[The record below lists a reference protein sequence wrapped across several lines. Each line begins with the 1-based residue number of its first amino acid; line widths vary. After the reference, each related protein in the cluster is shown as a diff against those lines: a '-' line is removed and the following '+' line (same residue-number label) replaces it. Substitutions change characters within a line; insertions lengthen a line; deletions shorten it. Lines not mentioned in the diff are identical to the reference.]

1 MVTIHTAQDF
11 IHALREDP
19 DLLDQVRQAIMT
31 DEVLALPKQFAEL
44 LQTQNR
50 ILAEL
55 AESRQ
60 TQADIQATQS
70 KILADQEES
79 RQTQATIQ
87 ETQNEL
93 LADRDET
100 RRTLAA
106 ILQNQA
112 AMQDTIVTLL
122 QTQNRILADQEVS
135 RKSQENM
142 GDDIRALHTDIRA
155 LHGMYRQ
162 QHEDFGRFR
171 GNYAIDA
178 ARDNDYMIIN
188 PIMRALGMRGKP
200 RYRRLREADR
210 DSILTQN
217 FEAIDALGLSESVW
231 ETFMRPDLIVQ
242 ITERGSDEP
251 GFYVAMEASY
261 TADAKDKR
269 RAVEHAKVLRTTGW
283 DAYAVVASVRL
294 GPSVADTL
302 IRTVKEFIEF
312 GDEESALWFWL
323 EEERLEPLP
332 PC

>member
-19 DLLDQVRQAIMT
+19 DLLDQVRRAIMT
-31 DEVLALPKQFAEL
+31 DEVIALPKQFAAL

-60 TQADIQATQS
+60 TQAAIQATQS
-70 KILADQEES
+70 KILANQEES
-79 RQTQATIQ
+79 RQTQA
-87 ETQNEL
+87 
-93 LADRDET
+93 
-100 RRTLAA
+100 A
-106 ILQNQA
+106 ILQTQA
-112 AMQDTIVTLL
+112 AMQREIVTLL

-200 RYRRLREADR
+200 RYKRLREDDR
-210 DSILTQN
+210 NSILDQN
-217 FEAIDALGLSESVW
+217 FEAIESLGLSESVW

-251 GFYVAMEASY
+251 GFYIAMEASY

-302 IRTVKEFIEF
+302 IRTVKEFIES

>member
-31 DEVLALPKQFAEL
+31 DEVLALPKQFAAL

-79 RQTQATIQ
+79 RQTQA
-87 ETQNEL
+87 
-93 LADRDET
+93 
-100 RRTLAA
+100 A
-106 ILQNQA
+106 ILQTQA
-112 AMQDTIVTLL
+112 AMQREIVTLL

-200 RYRRLREADR
+200 RYKRLREDDR
-210 DSILTQN
+210 NSILDQN
-217 FEAIDALGLSESVW
+217 FEAIESLGLSESVW

-251 GFYVAMEASY
+251 GFYIAMEASY

-302 IRTVKEFIEF
+302 IRTVKEFIES